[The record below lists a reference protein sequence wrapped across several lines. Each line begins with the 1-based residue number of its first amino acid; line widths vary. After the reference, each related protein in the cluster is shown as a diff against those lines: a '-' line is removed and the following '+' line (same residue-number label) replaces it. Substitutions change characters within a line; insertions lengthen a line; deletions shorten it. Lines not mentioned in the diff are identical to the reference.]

1 MIIVNKYLLFDLFIM
16 LVSRLPML
24 LLFFG
29 ATIWAVVRRKVH
41 PQASQMVLIASFIYL
56 LDGLFF
62 TVFPYEIGPVER
74 LLSIESIKTERWLY
88 SGIYFFENFARA
100 AIILLV
106 VGAAFSDRSR
116 SLKATS

>member
-1 MIIVNKYLLFDLFIM
+1 MTVNKYLLFDLFIM

-29 ATIWAVVRRKVH
+29 STIWAVVRRKVH

-88 SGIYFFENFARA
+88 SGIYFLENFARA
-100 AIILLV
+100 AIVVLV
-106 VGAAFSDRSR
+106 VGAAFADRSR
-116 SLKATS
+116 SVKATN

>member
-1 MIIVNKYLLFDLFIM
+1 VNKYLLFDLFIM

-29 ATIWAVVRRKVH
+29 AMIWAIVRRKVH
-41 PQASQMVLIASFIYL
+41 PQASLMVLIASFIYL

-74 LLSIESIKTERWLY
+74 LLFIESIKTERWLY

-100 AIILLV
+100 AIVVLV
-106 VGAAFSDRSR
+106 VGAAFADRSR
-116 SLKATS
+116 SVKATN

>member
-1 MIIVNKYLLFDLFIM
+1 MNKYLLFDLFIM

-24 LLFFG
+24 LLMFG
-29 ATIWAVVRRKVH
+29 ATIWAIVRWKVH
-41 PQASQMVLIASFIYL
+41 PRASLMVLIASVIYL

-74 LLSIESIKTERWLY
+74 LLFTDLSIKTERWLY

-100 AIILLV
+100 AIIVLV
-106 VGAAFSDRSR
+106 VGAAFADRRGSV
-116 SLKATS
+116 KATN

>member
-1 MIIVNKYLLFDLFIM
+1 MTVNKYLLFDLFIM

-62 TVFPYEIGPVER
+62 TVFPYEIGPLER

-100 AIILLV
+100 AIVVLV
-106 VGAAFSDRSR
+106 VGAAFADRSR
-116 SLKATS
+116 SVKSS